1 MLLSTARELHLATLF
16 YCGREKDGV
25 QPFEDEEKSSR
36 YSHCVIALFRMAGR
50 WALGFR
56 NVGISSKRRLFCRK
70 LALKWGTLSRGE
82 AYNFVPRAGRW
93 E

>member
-36 YSHCVIALFRMAGR
+36 YQPLRDRIVPDGRALGSWLPQRGHLLEKTAILSQTGAKVGYTFAGR
-50 WALGFR
+50 GL
-56 NVGISSKRRLFCRK
+56 
-70 LALKWGTLSRGE
+70 
-82 AYNFVPRAGRW
+82 
-93 E
+93 